1 MAPIK
6 RDVII
11 IAGICSVILA
21 MIFGLVADAR
31 LEIIL
36 IRTFLSLS
44 ASLILSFILVSAI
57 EKFFHR
63 DQEVPQNQKMK
74 ESEDFNKVNNDSKAK

>member
-6 RDVII
+6 RDVIV

-21 MIFGLVADAR
+21 MLLGLIANAR

-44 ASLILSFILVSAI
+44 ASLIISFILVSAI

-63 DQEVPQNQKMK
+63 DQEMSQNQKMG
-74 ESEDFNKVNNDSKAK
+74 ESEDVNRVNNDPKAK

>member
-21 MIFGLVADAR
+21 MLFGLVANAR
-31 LEIIL
+31 PEIIL
-36 IRTFLSLS
+36 IRAFLSLS
-44 ASLILSFILVSAI
+44 ASLIISFILMSAI

-63 DQEVPQNQKMK
+63 DQEVPQGQKMGK
-74 ESEDFNKVNNDSKAK
+74 SEEIKKVNSDSKAK